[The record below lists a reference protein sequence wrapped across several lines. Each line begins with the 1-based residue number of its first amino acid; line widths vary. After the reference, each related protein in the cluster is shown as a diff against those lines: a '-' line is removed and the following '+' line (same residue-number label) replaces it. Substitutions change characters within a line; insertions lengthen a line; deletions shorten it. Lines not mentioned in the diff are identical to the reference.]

1 MSEWILCKSWWPPKK
16 GQRAKFSKL
25 WLLGILGPFRTCGS
39 EVNGSD
45 DSDVRHVLG
54 HDSCCGPDYYAFPV
68 PRLECGMGPGSLGSL
83 VPWSPGKKTLCL
95 VDPLFFCFEGLMI
108 DFSSHGEDT
117 HFYIGTD
124 GDLFQIAAHESCHRP
139 IHHECSHHNII
150 FWGGFSFFPVQL
162 LKFTELGFPAHPQIR
177 IHTGIQLALVQLES
191 IQNLG
196 IFPRWELPQS
206 WENHGKPWFT

>member
-68 PRLECGMGPGSLGSL
+68 PRLECGMGPGGLGSL
-83 VPWSPGKKTLCL
+83 VPWSPGKKALCL

-124 GDLFQIAAHESCHRP
+124 GDLFQIAAHGDSLYLMNLVTDRYTMNVLITTLFFE
-139 IHHECSHHNII
+139 E
-150 FWGGFSFFPVQL
+150 GFHFFQ
-162 LKFTELGFPAHPQIR
+162 F
-177 IHTGIQLALVQLES
+177 S
-191 IQNLG
+191 
-196 IFPRWELPQS
+196 S
-206 WENHGKPWFT
+206 